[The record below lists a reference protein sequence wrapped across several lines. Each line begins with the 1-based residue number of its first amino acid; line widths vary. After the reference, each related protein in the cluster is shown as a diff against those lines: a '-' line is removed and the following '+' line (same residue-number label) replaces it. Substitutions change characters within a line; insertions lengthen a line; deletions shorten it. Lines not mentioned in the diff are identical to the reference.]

1 MGRHPLVARL
11 LALRPTLTLLP
22 LPGITETPSTVPSGY
37 PLSETNV
44 CLAYQFPSRRVL
56 IFSPVDRPLDSDALF
71 LLLRQSI
78 RRILTREAEVPVKH
92 SYENIYVACRAL
104 VTLYNK
110 GEGIYGNLKID
121 LEQSLGRL
129 ADHLETFQAEGPE
142 ASDAPGMKWIEEFV
156 KVCRWFEAQIVRP
169 RLRLLCRC

>member
-1 MGRHPLVARL
+1 M
-11 LALRPTLTLLP
+11 
-22 LPGITETPSTVPSGY
+22 
-37 PLSETNV
+37 
-44 CLAYQFPSRRVL
+44 
-56 IFSPVDRPLDSDALF
+56 
-71 LLLRQSI
+71 
-78 RRILTREAEVPVKH
+78 KH
-92 SYENIYVACRAL
+92 SYENIYAACRAL

-169 RLRLLCRC
+169 KLRLLCRY